1 MELNSNDF
9 STVDLGP
16 AELSAGFGPIMQRV
30 VQSSRTMRQQVFE
43 IVRGSGNISR
53 ANIARQLNVSPASVT
68 ATTSELIER
77 GLIEEVAIERPEGDS
92 GRGRP
97 PIALKV
103 RAGTHFVAGLKFSE
117 RVHTAVILDFAGN
130 HVADFELAVSPGR
143 VSPDDLLDVLERVL
157 NGVLNAAG
165 LERSALAAV
174 GVGIPGFVENAS
186 GIVAWSPMLQD
197 RNVDLVGLAEARLGL
212 NVFVDNDAH
221 ILTLAELWFGAG
233 RELSNFAVITI
244 EHGVGMGV
252 VINHALYRGAE
263 GIGMELGH
271 TKVQLDGALCR
282 CGQRGCLEAYIADYA
297 LVREAHIALE
307 WNTNKSVPHSE
318 LLQELFEQ
326 AKSGQGAARTIFRR
340 AGRYLAVGLANV
352 INIFDPSLV
361 ILSGERMQYDYL
373 YASDTMAELR
383 DMVIA
388 SGRPLPPLKVNAWG
402 DLVWANGAAALAL
415 DCMTDRMLG
424 AQREVVEA

>member
-1 MELNSNDF
+1 MELNLHEPPTTAQQNA
-9 STVDLGP
+9 TP
-16 AELSAGFGPIMQRV
+16 SAGFGPIMQRV

-43 IVRGSGNISR
+43 IVRGSGSISR

-68 ATTSELIER
+68 ATTSELMER
-77 GLIEEVAIERPEGDS
+77 GLLEEVAVDRPEGDS

-117 RVHTAVILDFAGN
+117 RAHTAVILDFAGN
-130 HVADFELAVSPGR
+130 HVADFELPVQPGKITT
-143 VSPDDLLDVLERVL
+143 DEFLTLLEQVLD
-157 NGVLNAAG
+157 GVLQAAG
-165 LERSALAAV
+165 LQRSALAAV
-174 GVGIPGFVENAS
+174 GVGMPGFIENAM
-186 GIVAWSPMLQD
+186 GMIVWSPMLLD
-197 RNVDLVGLAEARLGL
+197 RNVDLTTLAQARLGL
-212 NVFVDNDAH
+212 NVFVENDAH

-252 VINHALYRGAE
+252 VINHALYRGAQ

-271 TKVQLDGALCR
+271 TKVQIDGALCR

-297 LVREAHIALE
+297 LVREAHVALD
-307 WNTNKSVPHSE
+307 WATDKSTPHSE
-318 LLQELFEQ
+318 LMQELFEQ
-326 AKSGQGAARTIFRR
+326 AKSGKAEARTIFRR

-373 YASDTMAELR
+373 YASDTMAELD

-388 SGRPLPPLKVNAWG
+388 TGRPLPPVKVNAWG

-415 DCMTDRMLG
+415 DSMTDRMLG
-424 AQREVVEA
+424 ATREAVEA